1 MRVSAV
7 IWGVAVLGTLAGSA
21 AARELEEIL
30 EDKGVITN
38 KEAAE
43 SRAAREKSGGAVA
56 PALPDWVRK
65 VTLFGD
71 IRVRN
76 ESFFRE
82 DDPDRVRQR
91 FRLRV
96 GARVAVNDE
105 TEIGMRLASGDP
117 DDPISN
123 NQTFTDVF
131 TFKKIA
137 ISNAY
142 LKLAPSKS
150 IGASRPYATLMGG
163 KFDVPVY
170 FPTRLVFDGDLTPE
184 GFFEAIDVVRAR
196 EGALRTLQMNLG
208 QWIFQEISKSSD
220 GVIFAFQGVAGFAPG
235 RGVVANVGIADYLF
249 HKPSAIAT
257 ARNTNK
263 LLVVTNRVRLAD
275 GSVLG
280 GRKIDPAV
288 DGAIAGLVS
297 DFNLVNVGTDA
308 TVATGVPG
316 WPLKIF
322 GEGVINTKAKGSDDT
337 GFQVGAAIGSAKEPG
352 DVSLSYAYQR
362 LETDAVL
369 STFTDS
375 DFGRDGGTNSKGHI
389 LQLNYVLLKGL
400 QFTTT
405 AWITKPVASVA
416 GRNSNTDYRWQV
428 DLTGK
433 F

>member
-123 NQTFTDVF
+123 NQTFT
-131 TFKKIA
+131 
-137 ISNAY
+137 
-142 LKLAPSKS
+142 
-150 IGASRPYATLMGG
+150 R
-163 KFDVPVY
+163 
-170 FPTRLVFDGDLTPE
+170 
-184 GFFEAIDVVRAR
+184 
-196 EGALRTLQMNLG
+196 
-208 QWIFQEISKSSD
+208 
-220 GVIFAFQGVAGFAPG
+220 
-235 RGVVANVGIADYLF
+235 
-249 HKPSAIAT
+249 
-257 ARNTNK
+257 
-263 LLVVTNRVRLAD
+263 
-275 GSVLG
+275 
-280 GRKIDPAV
+280 
-288 DGAIAGLVS
+288 
-297 DFNLVNVGTDA
+297 
-308 TVATGVPG
+308 
-316 WPLKIF
+316 
-322 GEGVINTKAKGSDDT
+322 
-337 GFQVGAAIGSAKEPG
+337 
-352 DVSLSYAYQR
+352 
-362 LETDAVL
+362 
-369 STFTDS
+369 
-375 DFGRDGGTNSKGHI
+375 
-389 LQLNYVLLKGL
+389 
-400 QFTTT
+400 
-405 AWITKPVASVA
+405 
-416 GRNSNTDYRWQV
+416 
-428 DLTGK
+428 
-433 F
+433 